1 MAFFFAVAFDMT
13 RHVLISVLFFIMF
26 GAFVMAVLAD
36 SLAIKSARRPGR
48 QMIEPGPKR

>member
-1 MAFFFAVAFDMT
+1 MT

-36 SLAIKSARRPGR
+36 SLATKGARRPGD
-48 QMIEPGPKR
+48 K